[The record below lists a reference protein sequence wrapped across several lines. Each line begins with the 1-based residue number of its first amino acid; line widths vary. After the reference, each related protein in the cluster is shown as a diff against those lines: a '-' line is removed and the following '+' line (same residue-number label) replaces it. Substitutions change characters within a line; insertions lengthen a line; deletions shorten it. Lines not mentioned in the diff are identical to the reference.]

1 MKYPLTGID
10 LTALRSH
17 KGNPELVCDN
27 LCACEVTSRYT
38 GRSCRGHAALAWESD
53 ALVRSHCR
61 HDALSRPR
69 RPALPPLA
77 ATLNRSTSIIMNLTH
92 FYFHSDI
99 TITTKACDKSEN
111 LIVVIVI
118 HLV

>member
-69 RPALPPLA
+69 RPAP
-77 ATLNRSTSIIMNLTH
+77 ATARR
-92 FYFHSDI
+92 DI
-99 TITTKACDKSEN
+99 EPFNVNYYELDSLLFSLRYHNHNKS
-111 LIVVIVI
+111 VR
-118 HLV
+118 